1 LFVVHGFTQ
10 LLEMQAWNDGHSS
23 SEEQPAS
30 IGAALKERKI
40 Y

>member
-1 LFVVHGFTQ
+1 
-10 LLEMQAWNDGHSS
+10 MQAWNDGHSS

-30 IGAALKERKI
+30 IGAALKERKM